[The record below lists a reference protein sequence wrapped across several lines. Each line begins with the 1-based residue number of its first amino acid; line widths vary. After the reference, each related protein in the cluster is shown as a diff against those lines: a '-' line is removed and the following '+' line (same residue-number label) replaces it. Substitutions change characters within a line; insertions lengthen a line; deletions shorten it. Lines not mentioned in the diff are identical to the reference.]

1 MIRLSWRQ
9 FQAQA
14 AVACALLLAV
24 LILFATTRGNID
36 HLYTVFANANA
47 ACLNNPSC
55 PGVGIELSKL
65 DQLLELIGTALVV
78 VPALIG
84 VFWGAPLIAREFEN
98 GTHRLAWTQSVTRTR
113 WLACK
118 LAVVGLASVAATG
131 LLSLLVTWWSSPIDR
146 AHQNRFGSGMFGERN
161 ITPLGYAAFGFA
173 LGVVAGL
180 LIRRT
185 LPAMAATVVGFLAVR
200 MTATYVVRPNIFSPR
215 HETLALDANT
225 MGFGSTNGGPATL
238 MPNPPNLPNAWV
250 YSTHVVDSAG
260 HGLTSATVARTC
272 PTLPFPGGGGQGGP
286 PLGPGSHVRVA
297 GGIQTALQDCVT
309 KLATTYH
316 EVVTYQPANR
326 YWTLQWGETA
336 VYVAAALAIV
346 GFCFW
351 WIRRRAK

>member
-14 AVACALLLAV
+14 AVACGLLIAV
-24 LILFATTRGNID
+24 LIVFATTRGNVD

-47 ACLNNPSC
+47 ACRNNPDC
-55 PGVGIELSKL
+55 PGVGIQLSKL

-98 GTHRLAWTQSVTRTR
+98 GTHRLVWTQSVTRTR
-113 WLACK
+113 WLAAK
-118 LAVVGLASVAATG
+118 LGVVGLASVVVTG
-131 LLSLLVTWWSSPIDR
+131 LLSLLVTWWQSPIDR
-146 AHQNRFGSGMFGERN
+146 AHMGRFGSGLFGERN
-161 ITPLGYAAFGFA
+161 ITPLGYAAFGFV
-173 LGVVAGL
+173 LGVVFGL

-185 LPAMAATVVGFLAVR
+185 LPAMAATIVGFLAVR
-200 MTATYVVRPNIFSPR
+200 MTFTYVVRPNIFSPR
-215 HETLALDANT
+215 HKTFALDANN

-260 HGLTSATVARTC
+260 HGLTSQTVAAAC
-272 PTLPFPGGGGQGGP
+272 PSLPFPGRGGP
-286 PLGPGSHVRVA
+286 PPGSGTRVRVA
-297 GGIQTALQDCVT
+297 GPGGVQDALHDCVT
-309 KLATTYH
+309 KLSATYH

-326 YWTLQWGETA
+326 YWTLQWGETL
-336 VYVAAALAIV
+336 VYFAAALAIA

-351 WIRRRAK
+351 WIRHRAK

>member
-14 AVACALLLAV
+14 AVAGGLLVAV
-24 LILFATTRGNID
+24 LIVFATTRGNID
-36 HLYTVFANANA
+36 HLYTVFAKANA
-47 ACLNNPSC
+47 ACLNNSGC
-55 PGVGIELSKL
+55 PGVSIKLSKL

-78 VPALIG
+78 VPALVG

-113 WLACK
+113 WLGTK
-118 LAVVGLASVAATG
+118 LAVVGLASVVGTG
-131 LLSLLVTWWSSPIDR
+131 LLSLLVTWWSAPIDR
-146 AHQNRFGSGMFGERN
+146 AHVNRFGSGMFGERN

-185 LPAMAATVVGFLAVR
+185 LPAMAATIVAFLAVR
-200 MTATYVVRPNIFSPR
+200 MTFTYVVRPNIFSPR
-215 HETLALDANT
+215 HRTLALDPNN
-225 MGFGSTNGGPATL
+225 MGFGTTNGGPATL

-250 YSTHVVDSAG
+250 YSTHIVDSAG
-260 HGLTSATVARTC
+260 HGLTSQTLAGAC
-272 PTLPFPGGGGQGGP
+272 PNLPFANNGP
-286 PLGPGSHVRVA
+286 PPVSGTRVRVVA
-297 GGIQTALQDCVT
+297 PTDVRNSLHDCVT
-309 KLATTYH
+309 KLAATYH

-336 VYVAAALAIV
+336 AYFAAALAIA

-351 WIRRRAK
+351 LIHRRAR

>member
-9 FQAQA
+9 FRLQA
-14 AVACALLLAV
+14 AVATGCLLTV
-24 LILFATTRGNID
+24 VILFVATRG
-36 HLYTVFANANA
+36 HLNYLYSVYAKANT
-47 ACLNNPSC
+47 ACVTNPNC
-55 PGVGIELSKL
+55 PGVGINLNQL

-84 VFWGAPLIAREFEN
+84 AFWGAPLLAREFEN

-113 WLACK
+113 WLAAK
-118 LAVVGLASVAATG
+118 LGVVGLASVAVTG

-185 LPAMAATVVGFLAVR
+185 LPAMAGTLVTFLAVR
-200 MTATYVVRPNIFSPR
+200 MTFTYLVRPNIFSPV
-215 HETLALDANT
+215 HKTFALDPNN
-225 MGFGSTNGGPATL
+225 MGFGSNNGGPPTL

-250 YSTHVVDSAG
+250 YSTHVVDGAG
-260 HGLTSATVARTC
+260 HGLTSATVATTC
-272 PTLPFPGGGGQGGP
+272 PALPFPGNGNGP
-286 PLGPGSHVRVA
+286 PPGSGTRVRVA
-297 GGIQTALQDCVT
+297 GSDVPSALHDCVT
-309 KLATTYH
+309 KLGVTYH

-336 VYVAAALAIV
+336 VYFAAALALAA
-346 GFCFW
+346 FSFW